1 VGTVGPLASLKTT
14 IPRDEVVMTV
24 VRNANFS
31 APRRS
36 GTFDRNTRDT
46 VSLRAYP
53 YGGAIVVGAVGEL
66 DASNFGHFADYVR
79 IRLSGQEALILD
91 LSQLNF
97 FGAQGIRHLLEIA
110 NECEGNGIKWALL
123 PSDAVTRL
131 LKICDKDV
139 QLPAVTSIDEALQG
153 FSPISRNQLL
163 KLVPK
168 SG

>member
-1 VGTVGPLASLKTT
+1 
-14 IPRDEVVMTV
+14 MT

-31 APRRS
+31 APRRW
-36 GTFDRNTRDT
+36 GKLDQIARDA

-53 YGGAIVVGAVGEL
+53 YGGAIVVGASGEL
-66 DASNFGHFADYVR
+66 DASNFGHFTEYVR
-79 IRLSGQEALILD
+79 VRLAGQRAVVLD
-91 LSQLNF
+91 LTQVDF
-97 FGAQGIRHLLEIA
+97 FGAQGIRSLLEIA

-131 LKICDKDV
+131 LKICGKDV
-139 QLPAVTSIDEALQG
+139 QLPSVSSIDEALQG
-153 FSPISRNQLL
+153 FSPPSRSSQLL